1 MYILYFLKASMLET
15 FEQICLC
22 IDYVMLINMLFYLWK
37 DVGLSCYCEI
47 KIFNQL
53 IKKKKDTDVL

>member
-1 MYILYFLKASMLET
+1 MLET

-37 DVGLSCYCEI
+37 DVLSYYCNIE
-47 KIFNQL
+47 KDSRSADQL
-53 IKKKKDTDVL
+53 KQNDIDVLMSVKR